1 MNGTRR
7 TVNRAVLAVL
17 GAVLMGVGATLALAG
32 GNAEFARNWTSTA
45 SGVWD
50 RIQEQLAAARS
61 AGQDSSWWTVAL
73 LAALIAAAVLL
84 VGWMALQGAGRSS
97 QLLHQED
104 IGGSTTL
111 DAAVAAQAV
120 DTALAGSLQI
130 HGTSVQAWKNQGG
143 RSATG
148 LKITVRARRGA
159 SPLEIRDAVEQVV
172 AGMDQLLGREVPVLI
187 RIKAGTRTK
196 LARAGRVAQ

>member
-17 GAVLMGVGATLALAG
+17 GLVLMGMGAALALAG

-50 RIQEQLAAARS
+50 RIQEQLAAARI

-84 VGWMALQGAGRSS
+84 VGWMALQGAGRSG

-120 DTALAGSLQI
+120 DTALAGSPQI
-130 HGTSVQAWKNQGG
+130 LGTSVQAWKNQGG

-148 LKITVRARRGA
+148 LKITVQARKGA

-196 LARAGRVAQ
+196 LARAGRVA